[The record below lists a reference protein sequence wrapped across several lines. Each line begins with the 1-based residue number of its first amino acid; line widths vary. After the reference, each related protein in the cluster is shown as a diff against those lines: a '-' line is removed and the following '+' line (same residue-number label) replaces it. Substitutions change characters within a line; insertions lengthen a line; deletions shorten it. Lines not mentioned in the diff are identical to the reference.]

1 MVSVAVAHA
10 PDGDH
15 RRPAAQARGASCMK
29 LAIISD
35 IHANLEALQATLQH
49 ISAQTVDRI
58 VCLGD
63 IVGYN
68 ANPAECISLLR
79 EFDVLCIAGNHD
91 RAVTRQIT
99 TKGFSHTAARAV
111 AWTRRQLD
119 SDAIEFLAGLPLKRR
134 IGNHL
139 VMVHGALHPESGCE
153 LVRLTNDAVRRLSFE
168 ALAADPSGA
177 RVCAFGNTHRI
188 GVFEFRN
195 DEIRARTG
203 DEVFLREDAYYL
215 INPGT
220 VGRPHTSDRRATYF
234 SFDIAR
240 HVIAL
245 HRVEYDV
252 AASRAKSK
260 AAGLLDRSSVLPPS
274 IRTPLKWGA
283 QALGVYGRM
292 KRAGW

>member
-1 MVSVAVAHA
+1 
-10 PDGDH
+10 
-15 RRPAAQARGASCMK
+15 MK

-35 IHANLEALQATLQH
+35 IHANLEALQATLH
-49 ISAQTVDRI
+49 RISAQTVDHI

-68 ANPAECISLLR
+68 ANPEECISLLR
-79 EFDVLCIAGNHD
+79 ELDVLSIAGNHD
-91 RAVTRQIT
+91 RAVTGQIT
-99 TKGFSHTAARAV
+99 TEGFTHTAARAV
-111 AWTRRQLD
+111 AWTRGQL
-119 SDAIEFLAGLPLKRR
+119 SADAIEFLAGLPLKMR

-153 LVRLTNDAVRRLSFE
+153 QVRLVNDDLRRLSFK

-177 RVCAFGNTHRI
+177 HVCAFGNTHRVGI
-188 GVFEFRN
+188 FERRD

-220 VGRPHTSDRRATYF
+220 VGRPLTADLRATYF
-234 SFDIAR
+234 LFDVARQAIA
-240 HVIAL
+240 V
-245 HRVEYDV
+245 HRVEYD
-252 AASRAKSK
+252 ASASRAKSR
-260 AAGLLDRSSVLPPS
+260 AAGLLERSSFLPPS

-283 QALGVYGRM
+283 QALGVYDRM
-292 KRAGW
+292 KQSGW